1 MALDRY
7 NLKLQK
13 VSLASEEKFKKSV
26 PEAGEPHWRI
36 NKYYVSIGDGVTPG
50 GYALASKDWVI
61 NAIHITEVQGN
72 TKGIETS

>member
-7 NLKLQK
+7 NLKIQRVK
-13 VSLASEEKFKKSV
+13 PEQEDKYKKTT
-26 PEAGEPHWRI
+26 PEAGIPCFRMT
-36 NKYYVSIGDGVTPG
+36 KMYLSIGDGVTPG